1 MTFSAATVE
10 ELAARE
16 ACEACRQSTTGYC
29 YQHAPGVTVSTIPF
43 TITPFSPIVPQGSQV
58 VWTGFFVPQGWQCPC
73 CRRVYAPFMSM
84 CPSCP
89 GPVSSVIT
97 TTTSEPHNG

>member
-1 MTFSAATVE
+1 MTITAATVE

-16 ACEACRQSTTGYC
+16 ACEACRQSTTGVC
-29 YQHAPGVTVSTIPF
+29 YQHTPGVTVTTIPF
-43 TITPFSPIVPQGSQV
+43 TISTLPFQPLAPQGSYV
-58 VWTGFFVPQGWQCPC
+58 TLTPSFVPQGWQCPC

-89 GPVSSVIT
+89 SPVSTVV
-97 TTTSEPHNG
+97 TTSGDT